1 MTPGH
6 EFLLAKMQNYCS
18 YQERSFFDVKTK
30 LISWNVQEKIMDK
43 IISKLVDQDYL
54 NEERYAKA
62 FTGGKFRINKWGKNK
77 IINELHKKQ
86 IPDIYIQIGINEID
100 DNEYFNTLKEIIS
113 KKDANLKIANQEKRM
128 QKLANYAISRGF
140 DRGIVWKVL
149 NQTI

>member
-6 EFLLAKMQNYCS
+6 EFLLTKMQNYCS
-18 YQERSFFDVKTK
+18 YQERSFFDVKNK

>member
-18 YQERSFFDVKTK
+18 YQERSFFDVKNK

-128 QKLANYAISRGF
+128 QKLANYAISRGY
-140 DRGIVWKVL
+140 DRGIVWKIL

>member
-128 QKLANYAISRGF
+128 QKLANYAISRGY

>member
-128 QKLANYAISRGF
+128 QKLANYAISRGY
-140 DRGIVWKVL
+140 DRGIVWKIL

>member
-1 MTPGH
+1 MTPEH

-18 YQERSFFDVKTK
+18 YQERSFFDVKNK

-128 QKLANYAISRGF
+128 QKLANYAISKGY
-140 DRGIVWKVL
+140 DRGIVWKIL

>member
-1 MTPGH
+1 MTPEH

-18 YQERSFFDVKTK
+18 YQERSFFDVKNK

-128 QKLANYAISRGF
+128 QKLANYAISRGY

>member
-18 YQERSFFDVKTK
+18 YQERSFFDVKNK

>member
-1 MTPGH
+1 MTPEH

-128 QKLANYAISRGF
+128 QKLANYAISRGY

>member
-18 YQERSFFDVKTK
+18 YQERSFFDVKNK

-113 KKDANLKIANQEKRM
+113 KKDANLKIANQEKRT
-128 QKLANYAISRGF
+128 QKLANYAISKGY
-140 DRGIVWKVL
+140 DRGIVWKIL

>member
-1 MTPGH
+1 MTPEH

-18 YQERSFFDVKTK
+18 YQERSFFDVKNK

-128 QKLANYAISRGF
+128 QKLANYAISRGY
-140 DRGIVWKVL
+140 DRGIVWKIL

>member
-18 YQERSFFDVKTK
+18 YQERSFFDVKNK

-128 QKLANYAISRGF
+128 QKLANYAISRGY